1 MGETPRVWRA
11 RDIEWTIDRTL
22 VMGVLNVTPDS
33 FSDGGKFLDPRAAV
47 ERAGRIAEEGADV
60 LDIGGESTR
69 PGARPV
75 PADEEWR
82 RIGPVVEAV
91 ARRVDLPI
99 SVDTYKPEIARKAI
113 RAGAVIVNDV
123 RGLRDNE
130 MVKVIANSRA
140 GAVIMHMKGEPA
152 TMQENPRYEDVVG
165 EVKAFLAERLR
176 DAVSHGV
183 SMESIVV
190 DPGLGFGK
198 TPDHN
203 TTLLHALREISA
215 IGRPVLVGT
224 SRKSFLESVH
234 SAAGGRRLEASLA
247 AAAVGVQN
255 GADVVRVHDV
265 AEAVQFM
272 RQLATSTRTQQ

>member
-1 MGETPRVWRA
+1 MGETPPVWRA
-11 RDIEWTIDRTL
+11 RDIEWTVDRIL
-22 VMGVLNVTPDS
+22 VMGILNVTPDS
-33 FSDGGKFLDPRAAV
+33 FSDGGKFLDPGAAV
-47 ERAGRIAEEGADV
+47 ERAGRIAEEGADI

-152 TMQENPRYEDVVG
+152 TMQEDPRYEDVVG
-165 EVKAFLAERLR
+165 EVKAFLAERLGEAISR
-176 DAVSHGV
+176 GV
-183 SMESIVV
+183 AMESIVI
-190 DPGLGFGK
+190 DPGFGFGK

-203 TTLLHALREISA
+203 TTLLHSLREIRA
-215 IGRPVLVGT
+215 MGRPVLVGT
-224 SRKSFLESVH
+224 SRKSFLASVH
-234 SAAGGRRLEASLA
+234 PGAVRGRLEDSLA
-247 AAAVGVQN
+247 AAAIGVQN
-255 GADVVRVHDV
+255 GADIVRVHDV
-265 AEAVQFM
+265 EETVHFV
-272 RQLATSTRTQQ
+272 RTLATSARTQ